1 MNCDTSFD
9 TLVSSSCRVIEN
21 SSPASKY
28 DCTEST
34 NYTSQ
39 PNPDD
44 PIYSV
49 VRWFNP
55 KRAFGFVKL
64 LDGSGDAFL
73 HRSALIQSG
82 IDAVEPCA
90 VLEVRVARKDRG
102 PYVVEVLSVDNS
114 SAVKE
119 PQGRQ
124 KARSSERSVKEPGT
138 VKSFNPKKGYGFIAR
153 AGGGQ

>member
-21 SSPASKY
+21 SSRASKY

-49 VRWFNP
+49 VRWFNL

-124 KARSSERSVKEPGT
+124 KARSSERSVKG
-138 VKSFNPKKGYGFIAR
+138 AR
-153 AGGGQ
+153 HREIV